1 MSESPDKK
9 LVHSITIPIRW
20 GDMDAFGHVNNTVY
34 FRYMEQARVE
44 WLAWLGCIDQ
54 ASGQTPVVVNAF
66 CNFRKPLT
74 YPGMVEVC
82 TYIGQIGRSSVETFY
97 ELRLTED
104 GFTVYAD
111 GGAKIVWM
119 DNQTGKSVALPEN
132 LKSKLSEIAARQ
144 LGPKLHL

>member
-1 MSESPDKK
+1 MSDTASKK

-44 WLAWLGCIDQ
+44 WLAWLGCLEQ
-54 ASGQTPVVVNAF
+54 SNAQTPVVVNAF
-66 CNFRKPLT
+66 CNFKKPLT

-119 DNQTGKSVALPEN
+119 DNQSGKSVALPDA
-132 LKSKLSEIAARQ
+132 LKIRLTEIASRQ